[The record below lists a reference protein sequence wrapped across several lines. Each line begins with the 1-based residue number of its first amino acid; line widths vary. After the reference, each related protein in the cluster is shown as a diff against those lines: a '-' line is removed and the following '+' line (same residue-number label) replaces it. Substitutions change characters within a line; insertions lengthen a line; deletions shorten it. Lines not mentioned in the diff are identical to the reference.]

1 MESAYWLESAK
12 FRRLIFYFAISEEE
26 KGLVEFT
33 ICFLKKGDQILL
45 LNRDF
50 AEWMGAWNGVGGK
63 IEKNET
69 PLAGALREIK
79 EETGIILQDITFKG
93 KITWTDGTTDYGC
106 MYAFIAE
113 LPESYHYVTP
123 IKVVEGILDWKDL
136 SWIFHPKNVGIAD
149 LKYYLPKMLNE
160 TINFEFT
167 FTYKESKLIDVTST
181 PLAQTVT
188 V

>member
-1 MESAYWLESAK
+1 M
-12 FRRLIFYFAISEEE
+12 
-26 KGLVEFT
+26 VEFT

-50 AEWMGAWNGVGGK
+50 PEWMGAWNGVGGK

-69 PLAGALREIK
+69 PLVGALREIK
-79 EETGIILQDITFKG
+79 EETGIALLDITFKG

-113 LPESYHYVTP
+113 LPESYHYMTP
-123 IKVVEGILDWKDL
+123 IKVAEGILDWKDL

-149 LKYYLPKMLNE
+149 LKYYLPKMLDE
-160 TINFEFT
+160 TINYEYI
-167 FTYKESKLIDVTST
+167 FTYKDNKLIDITST
-181 PLAQTVT
+181 PLVQTFT